1 MLPYKASS
9 FHYAEDGMCMFVCL
23 QQHGSKV
30 QNKYTNLSYSPEG
43 LFIGK
48 CGAEKY
54 TTNRTDL
61 RAKHGV
67 RIVSLVIT
75 ITFVIVFFELVPE
88 RTIWSIPIKPEEEHV
103 LAAPG
108 SGGFSVLLMQ
118 QHTQT
123 KDDEY
128 HKQYHGSR
136 RILVVDDEP
145 DITSSFK
152 QALRDNG
159 FEVEIANDSLL
170 ALKNFKEGS
179 YDLLVI
185 DIVMP
190 EMDGFSL
197 YEEIR
202 KIDKKVK
209 VCFITAFEVNYQALR
224 AVFPAATSTDDI
236 GCFIRKPVDMDDLV
250 KRINAE
256 IQ

>member
-1 MLPYKASS
+1 MLA
-9 FHYAEDGMCMFVCL
+9 V
-23 QQHGSKV
+23 
-30 QNKYTNLSYSPEG
+30 
-43 LFIGK
+43 
-48 CGAEKY
+48 
-54 TTNRTDL
+54 
-61 RAKHGV
+61 
-67 RIVSLVIT
+67 
-75 ITFVIVFFELVPE
+75 
-88 RTIWSIPIKPEEEHV
+88 
-103 LAAPG
+103 PG
-108 SGGFSVLLMQ
+108 SGGFSILLMQ
-118 QHTQT
+118 KHTQT

-145 DITSSFK
+145 DITSSFN

-159 FEVEIANDSLL
+159 FEVEIANDSLS

-185 DIVMP
+185 DIVMSQ
-190 EMDGFSL
+190 MDGFSL

-202 KIDKKVK
+202 KIESRVK
-209 VCFITAFEVNYQALR
+209 VCFITAFEINYQALR
-224 AVFPAATSTDDI
+224 AVFPAIDDI